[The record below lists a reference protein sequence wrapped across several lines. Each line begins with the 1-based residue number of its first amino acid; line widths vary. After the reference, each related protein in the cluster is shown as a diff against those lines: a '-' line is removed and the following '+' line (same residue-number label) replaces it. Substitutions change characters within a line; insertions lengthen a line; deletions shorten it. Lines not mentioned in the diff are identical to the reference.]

1 MLLIVDQQL
10 GNCELE
16 LKDKLS
22 MLPGLAFHD
31 ALRVGLIGGEKPF
44 VYYLLAVCVQNT
56 FFVKHRSFQIL
67 LVGILVVEIGYAYLQ
82 SKGQVVAGIYIVQVG
97 MFIALLLGCACSHR
111 FMMRMAAIP
120 FSYICQGQLVVIS
133 NGITQSHA
141 IVVNQSKGLLRGL
154 VIIRYSFPL
163 TRIFIVFAI
172 LTLQ

>member
-56 FFVKHRSFQIL
+56 LFVKHCSFQL
-67 LVGILVVEIGYAYLQ
+67 FLAGVLVVELGYAYLQ
-82 SKGQVVAGIYIVQVG
+82 SKGQVVAGIYIVQVN
-97 MFIALLLGCACSHR
+97 MLIALLLGCVCSHR
-111 FMMRMAAIP
+111 FMMKMAAIP
-120 FSYICQGQLVVIS
+120 FSCICQGQLVVIS

-163 TRIFIVFAI
+163 KRIFIVFAI
-172 LTLQ
+172 LILQ

>member
-67 LVGILVVEIGYAYLQ
+67 LAGILVVEIGYAYLQ
-82 SKGQVVAGIYIVQVG
+82 SKGQVVAGIYIVQVN

-111 FMMRMAAIP
+111 FMMRMTAVP
-120 FSYICQGQLVVIS
+120 FSCICQGQLVVIS
-133 NGITQSHA
+133 KCITQSQA
-141 IVVNQSKGLLRGL
+141 IVVSQSRGFL
-154 VIIRYSFPL
+154 
-163 TRIFIVFAI
+163 
-172 LTLQ
+172 